1 MPGFF
6 FVKNQSIGRPFRP
19 VNVGIIRRRMNML
32 KFYNRVFTFFF
43 GKVVV
48 GTSIVRMYLVIE
60 QQDEAKEF
68 EHKGPML
75 ILPDKQCIF

>member
-1 MPGFF
+1 
-6 FVKNQSIGRPFRP
+6 
-19 VNVGIIRRRMNML
+19 ML